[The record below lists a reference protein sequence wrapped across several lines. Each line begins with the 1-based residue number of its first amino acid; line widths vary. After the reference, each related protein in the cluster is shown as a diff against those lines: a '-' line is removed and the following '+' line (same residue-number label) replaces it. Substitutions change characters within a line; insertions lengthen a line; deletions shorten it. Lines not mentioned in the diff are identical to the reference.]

1 MKDVEFFPELS
12 KSVLTL
18 VSGYVHFTI
27 YATNAFVMHD
37 HLNYI
42 TAEKKNRKKSKK
54 SESDKA
60 AKKQQE
66 VRAAGLRTLIN
77 VIMYDT
83 YMFHTYTGAT
93 YDR

>member
-1 MKDVEFFPELS
+1 
-12 KSVLTL
+12 
-18 VSGYVHFTI
+18 
-27 YATNAFVMHD
+27 MHD